1 MFSGIVQEIGSVNQ
15 VRSGPGESVVTI
27 QTPRRWRL
35 SVGESVAVEGVCST
49 VQASGAGEFRVVY
62 MRETLRRTTLGE
74 LTQGSRVNLERSLR
88 LNDLVGGHLVQG
100 HVDAQVRLAGV
111 RRDGGAWIY
120 KISVPQKYRRFIV
133 EKGSVALD
141 GTSLTVAAITATR
154 FTVSLLEFTLEH
166 TTLGGRKPGDRLNL
180 EVDLMAKYA
189 AKLLSR

>member
-1 MFSGIVQEIGSVNQ
+1 M
-15 VRSGPGESVVTI
+15 VTI
-27 QTPRRWRL
+27 RTPRRWRL
-35 SVGESVAVEGVCST
+35 GIGESVAVEGVCST

-74 LTQGSRVNLERSLR
+74 LAEGSRVNLERSLR

-111 RRDGGAWIY
+111 RRDGGAWLY
-120 KISVPQKYRRFIV
+120 KIFVPRKYRRFIV

-141 GTSLTVAAITATR
+141 GTSLTVASLTATS

>member
-141 GTSLTVAAITATR
+141 GTSLTVAAITATS

>member
-1 MFSGIVQEIGSVNQ
+1 M
-15 VRSGPGESVVTI
+15 
-27 QTPRRWRL
+27 
-35 SVGESVAVEGVCST
+35 
-49 VQASGAGEFRVVY
+49 VY

>member
-141 GTSLTVAAITATR
+141 GTSLTVASLTATS